1 MPEEKL
7 GHIRVTGESV
17 ETAETVL
24 GASLGETTSVINTSS
39 LMTIAGNPA
48 EASDLSLNNAI
59 SQRNLS
65 QQNAVSNQQ
74 RVQSLGLS
82 VLGKTVRK
90 VSAPTVLEAR
100 SSMDVISGNEM
111 AETLA
116 SLKAAIDMF
125 NNGAS
130 PVNPDSPRRK
140 LIKKLVEL
148 IRILELN
155 YLYQGK
161 GTYED
166 PLVMRQSQA
175 KLYLTLDACLG
186 FKGISAEQL
195 DVSEDNGIS
204 IKK

>member
-7 GHIRVTGESV
+7 GHIKVTGESV
-17 ETAETVL
+17 DNAGTAL
-24 GASLGETTSVINTSS
+24 GAPLGETTSIINTSS
-39 LMTIAGNPA
+39 LMAIAGNPA
-48 EASDLSLNNAI
+48 EASGLSLNNAI

-65 QQNAVSNQQ
+65 QQNAVSHQQ
-74 RVQSLGLS
+74 RIQSLGIS

-100 SSMDVISGNEM
+100 SAMDVLSGNEM
-111 AETLA
+111 AEVLA

-125 NNGAS
+125 NDGSS
-130 PVNPDSPRRK
+130 PVSPVSPRRK

-155 YLYQGK
+155 YFYQGK

-166 PLVMRQSQA
+166 PLVMKQTQA

-195 DVSEDNGIS
+195 DVSENNGIS